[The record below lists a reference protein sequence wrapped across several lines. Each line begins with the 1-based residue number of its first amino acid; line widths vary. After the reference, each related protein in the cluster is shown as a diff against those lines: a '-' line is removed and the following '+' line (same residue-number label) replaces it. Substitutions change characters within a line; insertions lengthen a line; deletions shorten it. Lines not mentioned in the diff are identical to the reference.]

1 MISGRGELMKNYQA
15 KNYEDLAKYQR
26 TMNMKPENDKK
37 QNKSLRN
44 GFIKKGMTKAQKDAI
59 RDSGY
64 RKAAEFL
71 ILLGKEEA
79 AKVLKHMT
87 EEEVKGI
94 TREIALIKSIDE
106 REAKKILEEFGYLAT
121 TKDLIARGGLEKAKE
136 ILVKAFGEEKGNAI
150 FKKIE
155 MKTVP
160 HPFSFLMD
168 LDFEQVKMLL
178 KDESVP
184 VISVILP
191 HLDPRLASKIL
202 STFEMEKQKEIIR
215 RISRME
221 KIDPEVL
228 RRTEEALKK
237 KILTQGEIVTEELNG
252 KESLAEIL
260 KYMDYNE
267 GKKILSEL
275 QSEDPEVAREIEKKL
290 FTIDVINNMSDRD
303 LQRILRDYN
312 ERELALIIKGSD
324 ESVRERILSNV
335 SSRMRE
341 IIEEEIEVM
350 GPVKRVDIE
359 KTIEDFLNYIKLEEA
374 RGAITI
380 IHERDEIV
388 N

>member
-1 MISGRGELMKNYQA
+1 MIGKRGEPMKNHQT

-26 TMNMKPENDKK
+26 VMNMKSEGSKNDSFRKPD
-37 QNKSLRN
+37 
-44 GFIKKGMTKAQKDAI
+44 GFIKKGTPKAQKDAI

-87 EEEVKGI
+87 EEEVRGI
-94 TREIALIKSIDE
+94 TREIALIKKIDE
-106 REAKKILEEFGYLAT
+106 KEARKILEEFGYLAT
-121 TKDLIARGGLEKAKE
+121 TKDLIARGGLDKARE
-136 ILVKAFGEEKGNAI
+136 ILIKAFGEEKGNSI

-202 STFEMEKQKEIIR
+202 STMEMEKQKEIIR
-215 RISRME
+215 RISRMD

-237 KILTQGEIVTEELNG
+237 KILTQGEIVTEEVNG

-267 GKKILSEL
+267 GKKILSQL
-275 QSEDPEVAREIEKKL
+275 QSEDPEVAREIEKRL
-290 FTIDVINNMSDRD
+290 FTIDVIHNMQDRD

-324 ESVRERILSNV
+324 ETIKERILSNV

-341 IIEEEIEVM
+341 IIEEELKVI
-350 GPVKRVDIE
+350 GPVKRSDIE
-359 KTIEDFLNYIKLEEA
+359 KTIDDFLNYIKLEEA

-380 IHERDEIV
+380 LHERDEIV